1 MLAMGMSRL
10 KGGHPGIRGC
20 IRWFGEFVKEIL
32 GWSDTVMERKQSL
45 HSQLKEALIAMISN
59 EALKPGDQLPTQK
72 ELGIQYEMSHMTVR
86 RALDELIKEG
96 VISSVQGKG
105 LYVTSQTLATDI
117 GYLVSFDEQIL
128 RLGMKPTKRV
138 LCGEIIPA
146 STVLAQMLKVD
157 VGIPLV
163 SLERLL
169 LANET
174 PVAIIIAYLPHHL
187 CPGLLSHD
195 LEKGSMFGI
204 LRQVYGLQLSGAVS
218 IVQTVLANKKQ
229 ANLLQIQRPTALL
242 SREQQTYLSDGKI
255 IEFSRSFMRGDNYHI
270 RVQEGVIPFS

>member
-1 MLAMGMSRL
+1 MN
-10 KGGHPGIRGC
+10 KKP
-20 IRWFGEFVKEIL
+20 
-32 GWSDTVMERKQSL
+32 SL
-45 HSQLKEALIAMISN
+45 HAQLKEALIAMISN

-72 ELGIQYEMSHMTVR
+72 ELGAQYGMSHMTVR

-96 VISSVQGKG
+96 VISSVRGKG

-117 GYLVSFDEQIL
+117 GSLVSFDEQIL
-128 RLGMKPTKRV
+128 RLGMTPSKRV

-146 STVLAQMLKVD
+146 STVLAQMLKVS

-169 LANET
+169 LANDT
-174 PVAIIIAYLPHHL
+174 PVAIIVAYLPHHI
-187 CPGLLSHD
+187 CPGLLGHD

-218 IVQTVLANKKQ
+218 IVQTVLANKQQ

-242 SREQQTYLSDGKI
+242 SREQQTYLSDGTI

-270 RVQEGVIPFS
+270 RVQEGVIPLS

>member
-1 MLAMGMSRL
+1 
-10 KGGHPGIRGC
+10 
-20 IRWFGEFVKEIL
+20 
-32 GWSDTVMERKQSL
+32 MERKPSL

-72 ELGIQYEMSHMTVR
+72 ELGAQYEMSHMTVR

-96 VISSVQGKG
+96 VISSVRGKG
-105 LYVTSQTLATDI
+105 LYVTSQTLPTDI
-117 GYLVSFDEQIL
+117 GSLVSFDEQIL
-128 RLGMKPTKRV
+128 RLGMTPSKRV

-169 LANET
+169 LANNT
-174 PVAIIIAYLPHHL
+174 PVALIVAYLPDYL
-187 CPGLLSHD
+187 CPGLLGYD
-195 LEKGSMFGI
+195 LEKGSMFGT
-204 LRQVYGLQLSGAVS
+204 LRQIFGLQLSGAVS
-218 IVQTVLANKKQ
+218 IVQTVLANKQQ
-229 ANLLQIQRPTALL
+229 ANLLQIQRPAALL

-270 RVQEGVIPFS
+270 RIQEGVIPFS